1 MFVQRII
8 TGGTINSIIE
18 GLSNGKE
25 SNYLIVDNPR
35 KELERLA
42 YFANQ
47 KMKDGFTSYLK
58 VKYEWELGQRARVL
72 EVITKKE
79 EVITIYK
86 FVSMTNFDQHAIDL
100 ERMRKSICGQGF
112 ISEDNLKICLVTA
125 TPEQKKRV
133 KELLADIGIEC
144 EVENI

>member
-1 MFVQRII
+1 MFVRRII

-18 GLSNGKE
+18 SVSNGKE

-42 YFANQ
+42 YFAN
-47 KMKDGFTSYLK
+47 KKIETGFESYLK

-72 EVITKKE
+72 EIVTKKD
-79 EVITIYK
+79 EVVTIYK

-100 ERMRKSICGQGF
+100 ERMKENICEQG
-112 ISEDNLKICLVTA
+112 ITTPDKLRICLVT
-125 TPEQKKRV
+125 TSSDQNERV
-133 KELLADIGIEC
+133 NEMLADMGIEC